1 MKKWNE
7 ILKSAREFVDFL
19 EKDTFF
25 DKPFV
30 NTMNALVVTD
40 AKLGFKYANQDDED
54 QDFPAWLPFSRA
66 EGAFPDSFEFYDS
79 VRYGLKK
86 NNDFNLEQKDFSGIN
101 ELWHNNIT
109 DMMMDDMEHIFQCY
123 ANDYFRPLWKDILT
137 AYLNNGLPCGW
148 SDFPPNGKLVV
159 YSNEL
164 LEP

>member
-1 MKKWNE
+1 MKKWE
-7 ILKSAREFVDFL
+7 DILDSAHELVTFL

-25 DKPFV
+25 DKPFT
-30 NTMNALVVTD
+30 NTMNALVITD

-54 QDFPAWLPFSRA
+54 QNFPAWLAFSRA

-123 ANDYFRPLWKDILT
+123 ANDYFPPLWKDILT
-137 AYLNNGLPCGW
+137 AYLNDGLPCGW

-159 YSNEL
+159 FSNEL

>member
-1 MKKWNE
+1 MKKWND
-7 ILKSAREFVDFL
+7 ILDSTHELVTFL

-25 DKPFV
+25 DKPFT
-30 NTMNALVVTD
+30 NTMNALVITD

-54 QDFPAWLPFSRA
+54 QSFPAWLSFSRA

-86 NNDFNLEQKDFSGIN
+86 NNDFNLEQKGFSGIN

-123 ANDYFRPLWKDILT
+123 ANDYFPPLWKDILT